1 MEGTDVKSYTEDQQ
15 QKLPSFQDFQ
25 SLNNNKNGGGV
36 KGKDEHQ
43 WR

>member
-15 QKLPSFQDFQ
+15 QKLPSFQDF